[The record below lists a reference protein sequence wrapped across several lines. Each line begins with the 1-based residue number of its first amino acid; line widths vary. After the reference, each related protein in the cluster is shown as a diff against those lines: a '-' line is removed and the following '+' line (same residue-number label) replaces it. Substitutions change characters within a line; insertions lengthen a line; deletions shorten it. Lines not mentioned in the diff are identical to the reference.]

1 MITGFSMVTLLLD
14 ADDVVLL
21 APSAGG
27 LLVTQR
33 PTRYHDKACN
43 THHVRVTHVHV
54 HFTLAEVGR
63 CVYYITLG
71 AESKLGAC

>member
-1 MITGFSMVTLLLD
+1 MVTLLLD

-43 THHVRVTHVHV
+43 THRVRV

-71 AESKLGAC
+71 AESNCNSLHVTGEWH